1 MPSSSA
7 FIFGRLRTGR
17 ARKPDR
23 KFLRSCV
30 TWIAVIGLV
39 IGAQIGVD
47 HMAFDM
53 LDSLGCPN
61 AVVAR

>member
-7 FIFGRLRTGR
+7 FSLGRLLEGR

-23 KFLRSCV
+23 KFLRSCA

-39 IGAQIGVD
+39 IGAQIGID

-61 AVVAR
+61 VSIAR

>member
-1 MPSSSA
+1 M
-7 FIFGRLRTGR
+7 
-17 ARKPDR
+17 KPDR

-39 IGAQIGVD
+39 IGTQLGVD

-61 AVVAR
+61 VAIAR